1 MQAKTGQGRRGW
13 GGGWREAVRE
23 NLPNCKV
30 EQVWPV
36 EGESECLIDQ
46 APRDKEMK
54 QGSTHKP
61 DHAGLLR
68 KGIGFCS

>member
-1 MQAKTGQGRRGW
+1 
-13 GGGWREAVRE
+13 
-23 NLPNCKV
+23 
-30 EQVWPV
+30 V